1 MNKITRDQI
10 ELLIELQEKEA
21 KAARVQSGLD
31 ELPAKIEQIASG
43 LKAFEDAIN
52 IKKESLADLKKEYR
66 SYDAEIKANSARIAK
81 REEQLRSVTTNKEYQ
96 AILKE
101 IEEIKK
107 ADSRMENDT
116 IACLEKIDTAE
127 TEVQEKEKEFLDLEN
142 AVNQQKAVFE
152 ADADSERRSLDELL
166 AKRDELAAKI
176 DPELIKQYDFI
187 KSYARNIAIV
197 RVKDCICL
205 GCNMNIPPQM
215 YNELHREG
223 ELRTCPH
230 CHRMLYVIQ

>member
-1 MNKITRDQI
+1 MTKITRDQI

-21 KAARVQSGLD
+21 DAARAQSGLD
-31 ELPAKIEQIASG
+31 ELPVKIEQIVSG
-43 LKAFEDAIN
+43 LKEFEDAIN
-52 IKKESLADLKKEYR
+52 SKKESLAELKKVYR
-66 SYDAEIKANSARIAK
+66 NYDVEIQANSARIAK

-107 ADSRMENDT
+107 ADSRIEDDT
-116 IACLEKIDTAE
+116 LACLEKIDTVE
-127 TEVQEKEKEFLDLEN
+127 TEVREKEEEFLAEEIE
-142 AVNQQKAVFE
+142 VNQQKAVFE
-152 ADADSERRSLDELL
+152 SDADSERRSLDELL
-166 AKRDELAAKI
+166 AKRDEVAAKV
-176 DPELIKQYDFI
+176 DPELIKQYEFI
-187 KSYARNIAIV
+187 KSYARDVAIV
-197 RVKDCICL
+197 QVKDCICM

-215 YNELHREG
+215 YNELHREN

>member
-1 MNKITRDQI
+1 MTKITRDQI

-21 KAARVQSGLD
+21 DAARAQSGLD
-31 ELPAKIEQIASG
+31 ELPVKIEQIVSG
-43 LKAFEDAIN
+43 LKEFEDAIN
-52 IKKESLADLKKEYR
+52 SKKESLVELKKVYR
-66 SYDAEIKANSARIAK
+66 SYDVEIQANSARIAK

-107 ADSRMENDT
+107 TDSRIEDDT
-116 IACLEKIDTAE
+116 LACLEKIDTAE
-127 TEVQEKEKEFLDLEN
+127 TEVREKEEEFLAEEIE
-142 AVNQQKAVFE
+142 VNQQKAVFE
-152 ADADSERRSLDELL
+152 SDADSERRSLDELL
-166 AKRDELAAKI
+166 VKRDEVAAKV
-176 DPELIKQYDFI
+176 DPELIKQYEFI
-187 KSYARNIAIV
+187 KSYARDVAIV
-197 RVKDCICL
+197 QVKDSICM

-215 YNELHREG
+215 YNELHREN

>member
-1 MNKITRDQI
+1 MTKITRDQI

-21 KAARVQSGLD
+21 DASRAQSGLD
-31 ELPAKIEQIASG
+31 ELPVKIEQIVSG
-43 LKAFEDAIN
+43 LKEFEDAIN
-52 IKKESLADLKKEYR
+52 SKKESLAELKKVYR
-66 SYDAEIKANSARIAK
+66 SYDVEIQANSARIAK

-107 ADSRMENDT
+107 ADSRIEDDT
-116 IACLEKIDTAE
+116 LACLEKIDTAE
-127 TEVQEKEKEFLDLEN
+127 TEVQEKEEEFLAEEIE
-142 AVNQQKAVFE
+142 VKQQKAVFE
-152 ADADSERRSLDELL
+152 SDADSERRSLDELL
-166 AKRDELAAKI
+166 AKRDEVAAKI
-176 DPELIKQYDFI
+176 DSELIKQYEFI
-187 KSYARNIAIV
+187 KSYARDVAIV
-197 RVKDCICL
+197 QVKDSICM

-215 YNELHREG
+215 YNELHREN